1 MKLVILNHLVQ
12 ALIQHVLENLKKK
25 KSNTRNTLLKIND
38 CSQTNK
44 EFKL

>member
-25 KSNTRNTLLKIND
+25 VQHKKYIVEN
-38 CSQTNK
+38 Q
-44 EFKL
+44 